1 MDHHSR
7 PTFVQHVRELD
18 GKRVSLTGYLQP
30 VGDGVEAGSFLL
42 IENPV
47 GCWFCEAPGLT
58 GVVLLEL
65 PAGKT
70 VSLTKDHVKVTGRL
84 VLNKTDPESFL
95 YTIRDAAIVPP
106 D

>member
-1 MDHHSR
+1 
-7 PTFVQHVRELD
+7 VQHLRDLD
-18 GKRVSLTGYLQP
+18 GKLASLTGYLQP
-30 VGDGVEAGSFLL
+30 VGDEAEAGSFLL

-47 GCWFCEAPGLT
+47 GCWFCEVPEPT
-58 GVVLLEL
+58 GVILLEL

-70 VSLTKDHVKVTGRL
+70 ATLTKNQIKVTGRL
-84 VLNKTDPESFL
+84 ALNLTDPETFL